1 MNKLIILTI
10 LITGI
15 TSCNQN
21 EIKIIDKPI
30 DFTENRERLTL
41 DYIGD
46 HYGIYP
52 KDITIKP
59 KIIVLH
65 WTESNDFDES
75 FNIFKPEKI
84 QYGGI
89 VANASQLN
97 VSVHF
102 LVDRDGT
109 IYRLMPETWMARHVI
124 GINYHSIGVEN
135 VGGKGAKDNMTNEQ
149 IETNIELVKYLA
161 KKYPT
166 IEYLIGHYEYTNFES
181 TRFWMEKDPTYRT
194 VKTDPSEAFMT
205 KIREEVVSFNL
216 IKP

>member
-1 MNKLIILTI
+1 MNNLILLAV
-10 LITGI
+10 LITGL

-21 EIKIIDKPI
+21 EIKIINKPI
-30 DFTENRERLTL
+30 DFSENRVRLTL
-41 DYIGD
+41 DYIGA

-75 FNIFKPEKI
+75 FNIFKPGKI
-84 QYGGI
+84 QYDGI

-135 VGGKGAKDNMTNEQ
+135 VGGKGAIDNMTKKQ
-149 IETNIELVKYLA
+149 IEANIKLVKYLA
-161 KKYPT
+161 NKYPT

-194 VKTDPSEAFMT
+194 VKTDPGKAFMT
-205 KIREEVVSFNL
+205 KVREATESL
-216 IKP
+216 HLEKP